1 MMLGSDIIDHS
12 SVEGSAHGLGIL
24 PLQTTFDPIKV
35 TRPATVRF
43 PTMPRPFSKLGGVLS
58 SGYEIRNG
66 GISGEACELSP
77 LLWGKGSVLA
87 TTVHGLLENPQVLGA
102 LCGCEPEPVLERTFE
117 ALADAVDEH
126 LDTVFLRTL
135 VGLAPSP

>member
-1 MMLGSDIIDHS
+1 
-12 SVEGSAHGLGIL
+12 
-24 PLQTTFDPIKV
+24 
-35 TRPATVRF
+35 
-43 PTMPRPFSKLGGVLS
+43 MPRPFSKLGGVLS